1 MKYPPTLLSLM
12 SILKKL
18 PGVGSKT
25 AERFAFQLFTW
36 QESQL
41 KEFSSHLLSLKEKIC
56 ACSECGCLSE
66 DNSCPFC
73 HGIERSKKSLCI
85 VSSPKDV
92 FIIEESRSYHGLY
105 HVLSTLFSPIDGKM
119 PEKEEIDK
127 LKKRILDL
135 QVEEIILALDA
146 TLEGDATALYLKD
159 ELKAYDLKATRLAFG
174 IPIGSSLE
182 YVDGTTLA
190 RALLG
195 RQSF

>member
-1 MKYPPTLLSLM
+1 MKYPSTLLSLI

-36 QESQL
+36 QDKEL
-41 KEFSSHLLSLKEKIC
+41 KEFASLLLSLKEKVTVC
-56 ACSECGCLSE
+56 TECGCLSE
-66 DNSCPFC
+66 ENSCHFC
-73 HGIERSKKSLCI
+73 NISERNKKSLCI

-92 FIIEESRSYHGLY
+92 FMIEESRSFTGLY

-119 PEKEEIDK
+119 PDKKEIDK
-127 LKKRILDL
+127 LKQRIKELE
-135 QVEEIILALDA
+135 VEEVILALDA
-146 TLEGDATALYLKD
+146 TLEGDATSLFLKE
-159 ELKAYDLKATRLAFG
+159 ELKSFPLKATRLAFG

-190 RALLG
+190 RALTG